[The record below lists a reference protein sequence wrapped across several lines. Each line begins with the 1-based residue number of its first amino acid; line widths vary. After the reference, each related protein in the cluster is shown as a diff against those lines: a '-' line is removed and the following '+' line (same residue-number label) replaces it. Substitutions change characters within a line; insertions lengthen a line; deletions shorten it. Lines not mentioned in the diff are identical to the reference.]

1 MATLKADRIWIP
13 LLRGK
18 CVSYLRTSEL
28 PYSRLNEE
36 AQRASVKAMLPAGR
50 SSLIGE
56 FIEHEPLTVGRRPA
70 LEQAVQL
77 CKDQK
82 ATLLLVQIERMR
94 SAVRWLGYVQQEG
107 VKFRGVDAPHI
118 NQLSYNRLVVAD
130 LHWRGFMAHQVRHSL
145 TKVKEHG
152 AVLGG
157 DRSKTEGLRRG
168 PAASAKARGAMAN
181 RRDIS
186 TMADIELIRYRGITS
201 LTGIAKRLNQ
211 MGRRAPRGGEWSPS
225 QVRIVIRKFE
235 E

>member
-1 MATLKADRIWIP
+1 MATLNADRIWIP

-36 AQRASVKAMLPAGR
+36 AQRASVEAMLPPGR
-50 SSLIGE
+50 SSLIRV
-56 FIEHEPLTVGRRPA
+56 FIEQEPLTAGKRPA
-70 LEQAVQL
+70 LEEAVQL

-82 ATLLLVQIERMR
+82 ATLLLAQIERMR
-94 SAVRWLGYVQQEG
+94 SAVHWLGYVMQEG

-118 NQLSYNRLVVAD
+118 NQLSYNRLVSSD
-130 LHWRGFMAHQVRHSL
+130 WRWRQDMARRVGHAL
-145 TKVKEHG
+145 AKAKERG
-152 AVLGG
+152 ALLGG
-157 DRSKTEGLRRG
+157 DRGNTEGLRRG
-168 PAASAKARGAMAN
+168 PAASAKARGEKAN
-181 RRDIS
+181 RRDFT

-211 MGRRAPRGGEWSPS
+211 MGRSAPRGGEWSPS